1 MMSFL
6 RLCKVIIQL
15 LKFLYACVISAAF
28 AGCYLSNKT
37 PNQKIKR
44 SSLLQGR
51 PFDFVANNTCLCTIR
66 YGKIKA

>member
-15 LKFLYACVISAAF
+15 RKFLYACVISAAF

-37 PNQKIKR
+37 PNQKIKGLPCYKEDLLI
-44 SSLLQGR
+44 LLQIILVYV
-51 PFDFVANNTCLCTIR
+51 PFDMV
-66 YGKIKA
+66 K